1 MHIGILC
8 VRRLRIN
15 ENFLRD
21 SERVKDFFAE
31 QVEDGLLFVID
42 LTNDILVRLFIS
54 TFEQSTSLLEQ
65 LCSFLPELLFDMEA

>member
-54 TFEQSTSLLEQ
+54 TFEQSTSLL
-65 LCSFLPELLFDMEA
+65 

>member
-1 MHIGILC
+1 MNIRILS

-15 ENFLRD
+15 ENFLGD

-31 QVEDGLLFVID
+31 QVEYGLLFVID

-54 TFEQSTSLLEQ
+54 AFEQSTSLL
-65 LCSFLPELLFDMEA
+65 